1 MFFEKIASSLECPFQ
16 CKKCQYSGNL
26 DNKMLICLECNQNYK
41 LSKDQTYCYSNC
53 EDDRYYLDLLD
64 YIFLNDFTIPQLP
77 QIKTYDCVPSC
88 DFKSY
93 YTDQKTK
100 SCIMMNICPNVNQYG
115 FNFQGDLEAY
125 SIKFSKK
132 QNLLAAYFE
141 SNNYFKLWKLDNGEY
156 IGEIQIS
163 IDPSDSTASQNGK
176 LTKFFF
182 GDKLLLEGS
191 IKDKDI
197 LIGISQKNIYF
208 WDTRVGSLIQQYN
221 SFDANVFTHYF
232 YQDKQYIFLL
242 NPSTFEIFLQKLNN
256 QQTSFLGFAV
266 SSSAVQQIYNQY
278 SNELACFGYSDQT
291 NKLQLQVFFLDQSFF
306 IGVVN
311 KQIDIG
317 IIEFISQ
324 LIVVDQNLYLI
335 LSNHIPYLV
344 NSLNNSIQLIEIPL
358 FSKVINVQFPFE
370 QAINNVKLD
379 IIKLKRDNQINLNLA
394 LVQQK
399 SDSLQTSLTLNLF
412 QNNTFLRVIEIIPEI
427 NIYSVR
433 VLNSHIE
440 DQNIVRLFCIND
452 FQTKIIIYEIDLI
465 GRSLLNTYPI
475 NQQFPIINSTLF
487 FTGSWEE
494 KELVFYNSQLLIFL
508 QIKSISQLELS
519 LNIKF
524 EIRNYNQVHLINYEQ
539 LKIHKI
545 NKMYED
551 TSNNQFVYLNNILK
565 EIRIVDLKKQEIV
578 GKIIFQES
586 SNCFPI
592 DFVISQIQNLQFIN
606 ILCDNQQIYIYDYI
620 SFQLVSNYTFYN
632 ADENGLLDFAFLQ
645 NFIDNGALIVFS
657 SRIIIRLNISNNGKI
672 INQIVNEN
680 FNQIIIKDIIYFADN
695 QNYPKILYV
704 LTFQE
709 LSILQ
714 INSDTLELYANRT
727 QYKHTQ
733 KTTIMSYNIDYQKQQ
748 IGISCFT
755 NEIIIFNT
763 DLVKVFVLNLADKNI
778 RCFNPRQIDEISIIC
793 NIQITNVNQSN
804 KQNNFI
810 GLIKN
815 NAQINLF
822 GSYFEDSKYFFDD
835 KSKQL
840 LYYTNLDNVN
850 LLSIKI
856 YANQNIYQYSNTYI
870 LTQDIYQHYYSQGSD
885 RMFFAQNRGFDVEA
899 LHFDQ
904 QFEYVIK
911 QIEVNDNKTIQNVI
925 ILNERNQLIEVKSNG
940 FIIYTL
946 STNEIIYNSQDELE
960 QCQNLL
966 TNTLSYW
973 VDDDFLLFICDFQLY
988 QLRLISVKQYK
999 IYQLKSNL
1007 EGIASYLY
1015 IQKEQ
1020 KMIIQSQ
1027 DQSLYLYI
1035 FYLEEAPIDQYTF
1048 EEYFQY
1054 TIQETNIISFMYE
1067 PNLQTIFCV
1076 VQSKISYYIYR
1087 FMLLQET
1094 PINQNSLIGD
1104 VQKLD
1109 QQSNLFILNSET
1121 KFLIIIMNK
1130 IIYVINLDNQN
1141 EFNYQQIMMQ
1151 GVEQYQI
1158 LSQVLILRNSK
1169 KILIFT
1175 IADIIQSFLN
1185 YQSNIISPQVTIKN
1199 NLIQTFLTI
1208 PDFQDI
1214 SKWLIVVA
1222 VKLNQQTQIYIYDQ
1236 TGQII
1241 QSIPLQT
1248 SNDFA
1253 SQLQY
1258 DVKSKIL
1265 YICTQKGFILGI
1277 EATFGFLQSYQIST
1291 KYSLQLQYQDQS
1303 VKTQL
1308 YFFVESNQFII
1319 WNKYYIGLVSITN
1332 FIEIPMN
1339 IVGRIK
1345 TSVYLSNQTNYIYLF
1360 DEANILWK
1368 LSFISDNLK
1377 YVYSFGYLQEQ
1388 ANIIYVDI
1396 SQTMIIQQG
1405 GNIFVVK
1412 EGSIAYKYE
1421 ILAQKVYK
1429 NVLILANNNQQQQ
1442 QFQGLLIFTLD
1453 RKIFFLNSS
1462 FQAEEIYQFKQDQN
1476 KIQCVLPNY
1485 VVASDYQS
1493 TIIIFDKK
1501 SLKIISEIQIEEQS
1515 QLIEI
1520 YCQSIQDIFFTVNS
1534 QYSMQVFYVSQQ
1546 SYNVILTYVFPYP
1559 FPFAKGKLQLYF
1571 ENDQSRVF
1579 FIQTNKRQ
1587 IFCYDYKLKVSI
1599 NSLLIPPCP
1608 NFNFKIT
1615 KSFIFLTCL
1624 YQFNLHFKYD
1634 MKYLMSIY
1642 TNESIGETIQ
1652 SVIEISPQFIIFNSN
1667 YQISVYTF
1675 IYGKDQ
1681 TIQVGLL
1688 QSFQT
1693 HDEEILYYNL
1703 MSKNF
1708 QIQLISRDDTQI
1720 YSRRFSSKVQNDHYR
1735 CYQDIVLDDQY
1746 QLKYQMDNI
1755 EASLSLIKPIPKF
1768 VYINCFFN
1776 YQFFFSNLGL
1786 QDFLLGIRLHQ
1797 KEITIQDE
1805 LGSIQN
1811 GFDPTLIENFNF
1823 KSLQLFELQNIENLK
1838 QLSLINIY
1846 LNLTRI
1852 DQALQL
1858 PLKPSYSYT
1867 PNQFQK
1873 QNQLIFQQEYI
1884 TSFINQSLES
1894 IVLQNILLRNQTL
1907 LKTIYQIKGSQKAI
1921 IKSLVLNNINLKSS
1935 ILFYILNVE
1944 TVIIENLVI
1953 KECILDD
1960 SYLFFVENS
1969 VNLQIKNAKIFQ
1981 NEIGYSSSLFY
1992 LANTQQ
1998 NIKIVNLTLYDNKNS
2013 QKENDL
2019 LNSGRFK
2026 LPCLIIIQKVSDCQI
2041 QSLNFTN
2048 NRQVQLL
2055 FYSNQYQT
2063 EQQQIE
2069 LKQDQIILQN
2079 LTLFNNIFEIEDQSN
2094 LIDIN
2099 SLVFLK
2105 SIQPYIMS
2113 LDVQSNISPFGKGI
2127 INIAEAL
2134 TSYIFDTNF
2143 YNNTSLEGGCLYIQ
2157 DSSDVQISHSNFT
2170 FNRALAC
2177 GGALYLKDSIV
2188 TLNIK
2193 VLFKSNQA
2201 LIGGAIRLTAASNI
2215 QNDQQNTLF
2224 LDNKAEIAGNTIAN
2238 FQKFKLKLKDNFFD
2252 YQQEERGVDY
2262 DYQIQNEQI
2271 HVIQFL
2277 RPGALLS
2284 FLLVL
2289 QDEEQNLFQLNSQI
2303 SQYPQIIQEELQKL
2317 TIQIQTKKD
2326 EKILDVNSNFMKNLL
2341 SYSSIQNGFFLE
2353 NIQFNMKQLLSQDQM
2368 NYYQQNMPKDDQ
2380 INFQINIYDLS
2391 LEQQEPI
2398 SEIQFAIYFRFCQK
2412 GEILSQNQLKHYQC
2426 IPCEQGSYSLQNPQ
2440 IRTGTAENGQQK
2452 DAKCLPCPLQA
2463 LSCFRNQIYL
2473 KNGFWRQ
2480 DINDDAI
2487 YQCKNNNCLAQNFN
2501 QTKICNEGYTGP
2513 LCESCEG
2520 EKNLQNNWQHF
2531 LLFNL
2536 KILINILII
2545 QKGMLNWG
2553 CINVRNVIEK
2563 NNQNS
2568 KQIQGLHFFQH

>member
-1 MFFEKIASSLECPFQ
+1 MMKIQIFLKIILLILLYNQFNDHQIKVVIIAKEVQSYYMFIIIIETNVEERFKEKTFVVDEFKVHIYKVILILQKYANQIRRLLLTIKSVKNLIRNSQIKTAKQINNSYVQNIFTEKSQNSFWRVCYTVDCFCNHNQPSSVIQQQNYVFQPEPFYFTPKLFSFAFGLQDSFGNNFIDERVYKVKSTLQINRRVLNNLTGKYDLVISQRDVSLVRCTLEHFQVDGTQDYFIKLPIDQLYCFALNETQIYIEGEFSALNFTQFNIQISECTGNQCLDTMQRQKILFSPRLGIYTIDNIIQITNNGKPYVSVGKNLFWVSGLSFQKEIRYNLVNNYVHTDDGLIAQNNRIDRIVSYYDDTEQILDRSSPLLFNFYIDYEKNKEIVYYRQYPKLVMLFSQLGGTFNVLVGIGCLLCWPISQLELNRKIINSAFNIDQSVIDLIETKKDSKKKSKDKSDFQIKNNQIQQSNQNYSNKQDTHIDPEHAKNSQKLQSETAYQINKLIELEKLKHLLLNEDQIKLFDYLPKPTLKLPKAEDQSMLKNNKLASLNKVTLQVSQENDQQEIKLDQLSNQSTQVNNQSSLLFMPQKTSEEKAKEAHEAFNKIINQSSNINSDIDKKLISMIDINLLSYFKQNFDQPFNKSIQFKPFQFNQIAQKNSYQVNPEPQTEKQIVQQIDNFVTEEDCINPFYESKAKHLASKVFGETSSNKQEDQTSISESSNYRDFSQLIILMFFEKIASSLECPFQ

-358 FSKVINVQFPFE
+358 FSK
-370 QAINNVKLD
+370 
-379 IIKLKRDNQINLNLA
+379 
-394 LVQQK
+394 
-399 SDSLQTSLTLNLF
+399 
-412 QNNTFLRVIEIIPEI
+412 NNTFLRVIEIIPEI

-494 KELVFYNSQLLIFL
+494 KEL
-508 QIKSISQLELS
+508 IKSISQLELS

-885 RMFFAQNRGFDVEA
+885 R
-899 LHFDQ
+899 
-904 QFEYVIK
+904 
-911 QIEVNDNKTIQNVI
+911 IEDLMWKHCT
-925 ILNERNQLIEVKSNG
+925 LINNLKVKSNG

-988 QLRLISVKQYK
+988 QLRLIS
-999 IYQLKSNL
+999 
-1007 EGIASYLY
+1007 IASYLY

-1277 EATFGFLQSYQIST
+1277 EATFGFLQS
-1291 KYSLQLQYQDQS
+1291 
-1303 VKTQL
+1303 
-1308 YFFVESNQFII
+1308 F
-1319 WNKYYIGLVSITN
+1319 
-1332 FIEIPMN
+1332 
-1339 IVGRIK
+1339 
-1345 TSVYLSNQTNYIYLF
+1345 
-1360 DEANILWK
+1360 
-1368 LSFISDNLK
+1368 
-1377 YVYSFGYLQEQ
+1377 
-1388 ANIIYVDI
+1388 
-1396 SQTMIIQQG
+1396 
-1405 GNIFVVK
+1405 
-1412 EGSIAYKYE
+1412 
-1421 ILAQKVYK
+1421 
-1429 NVLILANNNQQQQ
+1429 
-1442 QFQGLLIFTLD
+1442 
-1453 RKIFFLNSS
+1453 
-1462 FQAEEIYQFKQDQN
+1462 
-1476 KIQCVLPNY
+1476 
-1485 VVASDYQS
+1485 
-1493 TIIIFDKK
+1493 
-1501 SLKIISEIQIEEQS
+1501 
-1515 QLIEI
+1515 
-1520 YCQSIQDIFFTVNS
+1520 
-1534 QYSMQVFYVSQQ
+1534 
-1546 SYNVILTYVFPYP
+1546 
-1559 FPFAKGKLQLYF
+1559 
-1571 ENDQSRVF
+1571 
-1579 FIQTNKRQ
+1579 
-1587 IFCYDYKLKVSI
+1587 
-1599 NSLLIPPCP
+1599 
-1608 NFNFKIT
+1608 
-1615 KSFIFLTCL
+1615 
-1624 YQFNLHFKYD
+1624 
-1634 MKYLMSIY
+1634 
-1642 TNESIGETIQ
+1642 
-1652 SVIEISPQFIIFNSN
+1652 
-1667 YQISVYTF
+1667 
-1675 IYGKDQ
+1675 
-1681 TIQVGLL
+1681 
-1688 QSFQT
+1688 
-1693 HDEEILYYNL
+1693 
-1703 MSKNF
+1703 
-1708 QIQLISRDDTQI
+1708 
-1720 YSRRFSSKVQNDHYR
+1720 
-1735 CYQDIVLDDQY
+1735 
-1746 QLKYQMDNI
+1746 
-1755 EASLSLIKPIPKF
+1755 
-1768 VYINCFFN
+1768 
-1776 YQFFFSNLGL
+1776 
-1786 QDFLLGIRLHQ
+1786 
-1797 KEITIQDE
+1797 
-1805 LGSIQN
+1805 
-1811 GFDPTLIENFNF
+1811 
-1823 KSLQLFELQNIENLK
+1823 
-1838 QLSLINIY
+1838 
-1846 LNLTRI
+1846 
-1852 DQALQL
+1852 
-1858 PLKPSYSYT
+1858 
-1867 PNQFQK
+1867 
-1873 QNQLIFQQEYI
+1873 
-1884 TSFINQSLES
+1884 
-1894 IVLQNILLRNQTL
+1894 
-1907 LKTIYQIKGSQKAI
+1907 
-1921 IKSLVLNNINLKSS
+1921 
-1935 ILFYILNVE
+1935 
-1944 TVIIENLVI
+1944 
-1953 KECILDD
+1953 
-1960 SYLFFVENS
+1960 
-1969 VNLQIKNAKIFQ
+1969 
-1981 NEIGYSSSLFY
+1981 
-1992 LANTQQ
+1992 
-1998 NIKIVNLTLYDNKNS
+1998 NIKISL
-2013 QKENDL
+2013 QKPNYTFS
-2019 LNSGRFK
+2019 LNSN
-2026 LPCLIIIQKVSDCQI
+2026 
-2041 QSLNFTN
+2041 QS
-2048 NRQVQLL
+2048 
-2055 FYSNQYQT
+2055 
-2063 EQQQIE
+2063 
-2069 LKQDQIILQN
+2069 
-2079 LTLFNNIFEIEDQSN
+2079 
-2094 LIDIN
+2094 
-2099 SLVFLK
+2099 
-2105 SIQPYIMS
+2105 
-2113 LDVQSNISPFGKGI
+2113 
-2127 INIAEAL
+2127 
-2134 TSYIFDTNF
+2134 
-2143 YNNTSLEGGCLYIQ
+2143 
-2157 DSSDVQISHSNFT
+2157 
-2170 FNRALAC
+2170 
-2177 GGALYLKDSIV
+2177 YLK
-2188 TLNIK
+2188 K
-2193 VLFKSNQA
+2193 
-2201 LIGGAIRLTAASNI
+2201 
-2215 QNDQQNTLF
+2215 QQYWL
-2224 LDNKAEIAGNTIAN
+2224 
-2238 FQKFKLKLKDNFFD
+2238 
-2252 YQQEERGVDY
+2252 
-2262 DYQIQNEQI
+2262 EQI
-2271 HVIQFL
+2271 H
-2277 RPGALLS
+2277 
-2284 FLLVL
+2284 
-2289 QDEEQNLFQLNSQI
+2289 
-2303 SQYPQIIQEELQKL
+2303 
-2317 TIQIQTKKD
+2317 
-2326 EKILDVNSNFMKNLL
+2326 
-2341 SYSSIQNGFFLE
+2341 
-2353 NIQFNMKQLLSQDQM
+2353 
-2368 NYYQQNMPKDDQ
+2368 
-2380 INFQINIYDLS
+2380 
-2391 LEQQEPI
+2391 
-2398 SEIQFAIYFRFCQK
+2398 
-2412 GEILSQNQLKHYQC
+2412 QLK
-2426 IPCEQGSYSLQNPQ
+2426 
-2440 IRTGTAENGQQK
+2440 
-2452 DAKCLPCPLQA
+2452 
-2463 LSCFRNQIYL
+2463 
-2473 KNGFWRQ
+2473 
-2480 DINDDAI
+2480 
-2487 YQCKNNNCLAQNFN
+2487 
-2501 QTKICNEGYTGP
+2501 
-2513 LCESCEG
+2513 
-2520 EKNLQNNWQHF
+2520 
-2531 LLFNL
+2531 
-2536 KILINILII
+2536 
-2545 QKGMLNWG
+2545 G
-2553 CINVRNVIEK
+2553 C
-2563 NNQNS
+2563 
-2568 KQIQGLHFFQH
+2568 